1 MVANVKY
8 FHDVSSNMI
17 QKRTM
22 IIFAVIAVIIV
33 ASPVS
38 FYFLTN
44 KDPVPEVPIGVS
56 NSIVD
61 YSWLTNFTA
70 TTNTECAPTI
80 SNISALSNISEQ
92 GYSNS
97 HLDISVSASSVYCP
111 GDYFTVIA
119 FLNFSA
125 ELAPNLKASGLKIV
139 QNSSLYLNENETVY
153 TWLRY
158 WGRGTDS
165 NVTINTSML
174 GKLNHSTGR
183 GGTCL
188 SSSYDDNV
196 GLLNQTYSQNKSAS
210 DNHFSGILSFAF
222 FLWPWNP
229 ISVPFH
235 FTISALLEGLS
246 KPVLASVEINM
257 IDE

>member
-1 MVANVKY
+1 
-8 FHDVSSNMI
+8 MI

-38 FYFLTN
+38 FYLLTN

-70 TTNTECAPTI
+70 STNTDRAPII

-97 HLDISVSASSVYCP
+97 RLDISVSALSIYCP
-111 GDYFTVIA
+111 GDQFMVIA
-119 FLNFSA
+119 FLNFSG
-125 ELAPNLKASGLKIV
+125 ELAPNLKATGVRII
-139 QNSSLYLNENETVY
+139 QNSSLSNLNETICS
-153 TWLRY
+153 WMRY

-165 NVTINTSML
+165 NVTINSSMPVNISYTS
-174 GKLNHSTGR
+174 GIPATHLNNSI
-183 GGTCL
+183 
-188 SSSYDDNV
+188 SYEV

-210 DNHFSGILSFAF
+210 DNRFSGTLSYMI
-222 FLWPWNP
+222 FLSPWHP
-229 ISVPFH
+229 LSMLFH
-235 FTISALLEGLS
+235 FTISAFLEGLS